1 MSDTMR
7 AELEPLGVRV
17 ITSICGSTDTPM
29 FAKPGGPMSLTKTS
43 YYHGIEDAAW
53 SERMGHQRQATKVD
67 VLAER
72 LVREIVRGAD
82 KTVWHGAFASLVWW
96 ASFLHTTWLVDRLIN
111 SQRGLKYVQ
120 RR

>member
-1 MSDTMR
+1 MSNTIR

-43 YYHGIEDAAW
+43 YYYSIEDVAW

-67 VLAER
+67 MLAER
-72 LVREIVRGAD
+72 LVREIVRGAN
-82 KTVWHGAFASLVWW
+82 KTVWYGAFASLVW
-96 ASFLHTTWLVDRLIN
+96 
-111 SQRGLKYVQ
+111 
-120 RR
+120 